1 MDLVKAPTVF
11 KRPGRKNYYT
21 IIGGNVIST
30 GKPDQY
36 SASQVAKQ
44 MKEVGIEAYRRGKR
58 ALGEYLYDL
67 IEAHLNHLK
76 NQEDRGRKHLQ
87 KKRMQ
92 LMLPVESGVFK
103 KLNEVNKQSFE
114 PWWNSLTCGP
124 KTRNEYMTAW
134 NVFLDWLVYEG
145 KLNENPIRGK
155 IRRARVTDKD
165 KIPRRA
171 LTQCEIKQ
179 LLAVSGRHELLYLV
193 AYVTGAR
200 LGELEQLLWSDVCED
215 QSEPY
220 IRLRPETT
228 KNGKGRTQYL
238 THEAAGM
245 LMHARAL
252 SKADRVF
259 AQMPSR
265 HTVNKH
271 LKLAEIPKLTNEGRA
286 CFHSLRHSFTTTIA
300 RMTKD
305 ARLAQRM
312 ADHADITTTQ
322 GYLHT
327 EQSEH
332 AAVMR
337 EFPTV
342 GRDTERAVKR
352 AVVDGKWGQNESN
365 DGPVKSIVERRQLS
379 GNEPFRLAEYGFVQ
393 VGPRMEPGGIEPP
406 CRYCQ

>member
-1 MDLVKAPTVF
+1 MTNPTVF
-11 KRPGRKNYYT
+11 KRTGRKNYYAT
-21 IIGGNVIST
+21 INGRVVST
-30 GKPDQY
+30 GKSDQY
-36 SASQVAKQ
+36 SAQQVARQ
-44 MKEVGIEAYRRGKR
+44 MKEVGFEAYMQGKR
-58 ALGEYLYDL
+58 ALGVYLYEL
-67 IEAHLNHLK
+67 IESHLVCL
-76 NQEDRGRKHLQ
+76 EETDGRGKKHLQ

-92 LMLPVESGVFK
+92 LMLPVEEGVFS
-103 KLNEVNKQSFE
+103 KLKDVSKRTFE
-114 PWWNSLTCGP
+114 PWWSSLDCGP

-134 NVFLDWLVYEG
+134 NVFLDWLVYED
-145 KLNENPIRGK
+145 KLVENPIRGK
-155 IRRARVTDKD
+155 IRRARVTEKD

-171 LTQCEIKQ
+171 LTVNELKA
-179 LLAVSGRHELLYLV
+179 LFSVAGRHELLYLV
-193 AYVTGAR
+193 AFVTGSR
-200 LGELEQLLWSDVCED
+200 LGELEQLLWSDVNED
-215 QSEPY
+215 EPEPY
-220 IRLRPETT
+220 IQLRAETT
-228 KNGKGRTQYL
+228 KNGKSRVQYL
-238 THEAAGM
+238 TIEAAGM
-245 LMHARAL
+245 LKHARAL
-252 SKADRVF
+252 GWSDRVF

-271 LKLAEIPKLTNEGRA
+271 LKLAGIPKLTNEGRA

-352 AVVDGKWGQNESN
+352 AVVGGKWGQNESN
-365 DGPVKSIVERRQLS
+365 DGPVKSIVDHRQMS
-379 GNEPFRLAEYGFVQ
+379 GNEPFRLAEYGRVQ
-393 VGPRMEPGGIEPP
+393 SSPRMEPGGIEPP